1 MGGLRKPGA
10 AMRELQD
17 PRVAERER
25 LRFALTDAAK
35 HLDEFETR
43 LKRSTGVGQNKSNP
57 SFLIDS
63 PTLKTTVS
71 KKLRTSTMA
80 FAAVALFI
88 CGYAASIFGVLE
100 SWPVKV
106 FGFDAKQQHQSDV
119 LAHDLAAAREEI
131 GLHIRRE
138 NAAQAAALETKRI
151 AVANQNELKQ
161 ALDAKTAE
169 LDKLARDLAAEISVS
184 SRRVDYARAEALRLK
199 QISETNERELKK
211 ALDENVARADELQR
225 ELSARVVTD
234 KLSGVSDKAQEG
246 GSEPVNS
253 QMPNTAPVI
262 GTRPNVESPDVVA
275 TETTAPPSGPS
286 APISAPLNHVDIGIP
301 QPSPQPG
308 RTQPT
313 IAISSEEEA
322 RLLARAEFLIEQS
335 DIASARLLLEHG
347 REKGSIRAIFMLA
360 ETYENRTSR
369 PLQAYRIHSDA
380 EKAVELYGLAAGAG
394 MAEARE
400 RLEALTSGTNR

>member
-1 MGGLRKPGA
+1 
-10 AMRELQD
+10 
-17 PRVAERER
+17 
-25 LRFALTDAAK
+25 
-35 HLDEFETR
+35 
-43 LKRSTGVGQNKSNP
+43 
-57 SFLIDS
+57 
-63 PTLKTTVS
+63 
-71 KKLRTSTMA
+71 
-80 FAAVALFI
+80 
-88 CGYAASIFGVLE
+88 
-100 SWPVKV
+100 
-106 FGFDAKQQHQSDV
+106 
-119 LAHDLAAAREEI
+119 
-131 GLHIRRE
+131 
-138 NAAQAAALETKRI
+138 
-151 AVANQNELKQ
+151 LKQ

-286 APISAPLNHVDIGIP
+286 APISAPLNHVDIGLS

-347 REKGSIRAIFMLA
+347 REKGSIRAIFKLA